1 MCNSRRQPTVV
12 ENRLQN
18 FVTCFLLLHNAPIS
32 LFSLRTAY
40 LETSPRVHQ
49 WLLFLSRRKDVN
61 EIVLE
66 LGANDWYKLPTS
78 LFFCKE
84 LRRLELVRF
93 QLKTPPEFRGFLRLK
108 ELKLQQIISPNF
120 DVESLIFSC
129 PVLESL
135 EFSYFSNLLDVY
147 MPSPGDADFESLK
160 AKLPS
165 HGVFTHLK
173 NVEMTDILAVPR
185 ELNFIK
191 YLLKYTPALK
201 VMSVKMSHYV
211 PERRTELAEEIVNY
225 LCISTHM
232 VLTVDW
238 FLNMRHAFWTFTF
251 PISPY
256 DSRLDWKIWVK
267 VVKNGRKIPKFG
279 TVCETID
286 LNLFLRKSI

>member
-1 MCNSRRQPTVV
+1 MAAGFGRDFISELPPNVTQLVLTKLPIKDAVRTSILSRRWRNSWGSLKDLVFDDRCATHDANQLVV

-232 VLTVDW
+232 VLTVD
-238 FLNMRHAFWTFTF
+238 
-251 PISPY
+251 
-256 DSRLDWKIWVK
+256 
-267 VVKNGRKIPKFG
+267 
-279 TVCETID
+279 
-286 LNLFLRKSI
+286 